1 MIWNLLTKYVKYT
14 CMINNLRW
22 YSIKIH
28 MNDEI
33 YELIK
38 LTNKILLKSTNLST
52 EYLTHI
58 VFILI

>member
-14 CMINNLRW
+14 CMINNLRR
-22 YSIKIH
+22 YNIKIH

-38 LTNKILLKSTNLST
+38 LTNKILLKSTN
-52 EYLTHI
+52 
-58 VFILI
+58 